1 MSDTWDYLDL
11 HGQDDRSR
19 VHIIDTSNLTIAQY
33 QEAATRTLLDAP
45 EVPVEGRDIMLIW
58 NALGLA
64 GEAGELAEL
73 VFDYPHEKGKI
84 ADELGDAVWYI
95 AANATKLNMSFTR
108 IVGQADRELYL
119 YTTPQIIVAR
129 LCVHAGKVAD
139 LFKKGILHRHGLDT
153 RAIEDEYVNCMTCI
167 CGLATEY
174 ELPFR
179 GVVLAGNL
187 KKIDRRYK
195 KTFTSRESRERV
207 EYKST
212 TTTIGGGL

>member
-11 HGQDDRSR
+11 HGRDDRSR

-84 ADELGDAVWYI
+84 ADELGDAEHFNGRLWDLYKTVW
-95 AANATKLNMSFTR
+95 A
-108 IVGQADRELYL
+108 ELEED
-119 YTTPQIIVAR
+119 
-129 LCVHAGKVAD
+129 VAD
-139 LFKKGILHRHGLDT
+139 GLKITHPRAFTKSMYQVLNQRAGRDTSKGP
-153 RAIEDEYVNCMTCI
+153 A
-167 CGLATEY
+167 
-174 ELPFR
+174 
-179 GVVLAGNL
+179 
-187 KKIDRRYK
+187 
-195 KTFTSRESRERV
+195 
-207 EYKST
+207 
-212 TTTIGGGL
+212 GGLTRQQVLQVFQNEGLVEVKEVEGTGKHDFFWTETGKPVGKKLPRDLIDKHILSKSSV